1 MMIEVNSLK
10 DFKEKK
16 TNRENFWLL
25 IHKENSEQSDC
36 ANKNISDAVA
46 EAKSEVNVFVA
57 DVNKVKDIHPEY
69 SVSSVP
75 SLLKFENT
83 EFKGIYKGC
92 NDSNFYVSLFS
103 DSLFTASNNA
113 SEKAQKSVTVYST
126 PTCSWCNRLKTYLR
140 ENNIKFRDINVSK
153 DQKAAE
159 AMVKRSGQ
167 QGVPQSIIA
176 GQTIIGF
183 DKAKIDKLLG
193 LQ

>member
-1 MMIEVNSLK
+1 MIEVNSLK
-10 DFKEKK
+10 NFKEK
-16 TNRENFWLL
+16 TINRENFWLL
-25 IHKENSEQSDC
+25 IHKRNSEQSDC
-36 ANKNISDAVA
+36 ADKNISDAVA
-46 EAKSEVNVFVA
+46 EAKSEINVFVA
-57 DVNKVKDIHPEY
+57 DVNKVKYIHPEF
-69 SVSSVP
+69 SVTSVP
-75 SLLKFENT
+75 SLLKFENS

-92 NDSNFYVSLFS
+92 NDSNFYASLFT
-103 DSLFTASNNA
+103 DSLFTASNNT
-113 SEKAQKSVTVYST
+113 SDKAQKSVTVYST

-140 ENNIKFRDINVSK
+140 ENNIKFKDIDVSK

-167 QGVPQSIIA
+167 QGVPQSVIA